1 MTYYHKATLPGSFQ
15 RKLAAAASGKLPR
28 KEWEV
33 SSVPLKAMEGATAL
47 PRLPER

>member
-33 SSVPLKAMEGATAL
+33 NSAPLKAMEGATAL